1 MRDQLAKTQD
11 ELSLTKAS
19 NIQLDLDNVMTQG
32 AKVSELNQEIV
43 KLQQTNMS
51 LQAELDSVKL
61 LCGE

>member
-19 NIQLDLDNVMTQG
+19 NLQLDLDNVMTQG